1 MVKMEEEPGLNFYE
15 KDEEKSDDDSIY
27 SEKVMGEL
35 LDDDELSAAE
45 EGFMVGYLDA

>member
-1 MVKMEEEPGLNFYE
+1 MVKMEEEPYLEETQE
-15 KDEEKSDDDSIY
+15 KTADDDSIY